1 MLIKCKFLNDDGTPK
16 GREYTY
22 GSREEVAEGEVVT
35 TEEGKKLVVTS
46 TDVPQEESEKYGDK
60 LKYVNSIIDLESQ
73 NVTID
78 EINQPQDL
86 IVVEQLPIIK
96 ERLKSLSDEI
106 DTKVNSALA
115 LPCTEDNIKAVK
127 AARAELNKKYNEL
140 EEQRKTVKNVIMAPY
155 DNFLNVYK
163 ACVSDKLTVADATLK
178 KRIGEVEGELK
189 TQKETEVKAY
199 FDEYLC
205 SKNIDFVYFKDAK
218 INVTLSASV
227 KSLKEQAQQ
236 FIDRIA
242 DDLALIDTQ
251 EFKEEI
257 LVEYKN
263 NLNCS
268 QSITAVVARHKAIE
282 EQKARQAEIEA
293 KRQAQAEAAK
303 KVENVASTPLEPPKQ
318 AVSAPEPRPQESEKA
333 PDPVRTLSFKVTAP
347 ISKLKELKA
356 FLVEGGYKY
365 E

>member
-1 MLIKCKFLNDDGTPK
+1 MFIKCKFLDENGTPK

-22 GSREEVAEGEVVT
+22 GIVEESTEGEIVT
-35 TEEGKKLVVTS
+35 TEDGKRLVVTS
-46 TDVPQEESEKYGDK
+46 IDVPQEEVEKTGDK
-60 LKYVNSIIDLESQ
+60 LRYVHSIIDVEPQ

-78 EINQPQDL
+78 EVISQSQEDL
-86 IVVEQLPIIK
+86 IVVKQLPVIEERIK
-96 ERLKSLSDEI
+96 TLSDEI

-115 LPCTEDNIKAVK
+115 LPCTEDNVKAVK
-127 AARAELNKKYNEL
+127 SARADLNKTLNEL
-140 EEQRKTVKNVIMAPY
+140 EEQRKAVKNAIMTPY
-155 DNFLNVYK
+155 DQFDSIYK
-163 ACVSDKLTVADATLK
+163 NYVSDKLTAADATLK

-242 DDLALIDTQ
+242 DDLALIETQ

-263 NLNCS
+263 TLNCS
-268 QSITAVVARHKAIE
+268 QAITTVVSRHKAIE

-293 KRQAQAEAAK
+293 RRQAQAEAAK
-303 KVENVASTPLEPPKQ
+303 KVETAAPAPLEPPKQ
-318 AVSAPEPRPQESEKA
+318 ADKPMQQVPAVTA
-333 PDPVRTLSFKVTAP
+333 PDPVKTLTFKVTAP
-347 ISKLKELKA
+347 ISKLRELKA
-356 FLVEGGYKY
+356 FLIEGGYKY